1 MKINKAPDPNFK
13 SKQQKSIESNL
24 PLLFGPSRS
33 GLIAVCCLLTLG
45 LLLGGEE
52 DQGRGSHLLI
62 VTGRGW
68 TPARKGP
75 IISLRC
81 GYCQNF
87 NSPTKSIL
95 QGQTEPK

>member
-1 MKINKAPDPNFK
+1 MKINKAPGPNFK
-13 SKQQKSIESNL
+13 SKQQKSIEPNL
-24 PLLFGPSRS
+24 PLLFCLSRA
-33 GLIAVCCLLTLG
+33 GLMAVCCLVMLS

-68 TPARKGP
+68 TPARKGA

-81 GYCQNF
+81 NYCQNF
-87 NSPTKSIL
+87 NTATKSIL
-95 QGQTEPK
+95 QGQKEPK